1 MAWDWEDTGK
11 GLVSVFIIWLVNYLW
26 KRSKPILE
34 AAKRIANYG
43 KITKQLE
50 LDLAVEKS
58 KLSALLDISPHPI
71 YIINDEGE
79 MVYANQSWVDKMGFK
94 DESEAYGLGY
104 LRGVH
109 PEDRAEVSNQ
119 RKLLAKTTS
128 SYNGRVRFRNLSSH
142 EDITM
147 TCVSR
152 NYKDNTGKV
161 VGTIGTLY

>member
-11 GLVSVFIIWLVNYLW
+11 GLASVFIIWLVNYLR
-26 KRSKPILE
+26 KRSKPLFE

-50 LDLAVEKS
+50 LDLAIEKS
-58 KLSALLDISPHPI
+58 KLAALLDISQHPF
-71 YIINDEGE
+71 YIINEEGE
-79 MVYANQSWVDKMGFK
+79 MIYANQSWVDKIGFR
-94 DESEAYGLGY
+94 DENEAYGLGY

-109 PEDRAEVSNQ
+109 PEDRMEVSNQ
-119 RKLLAKTTS
+119 RKMLAKSTS
-128 SYNGRVRFRNLSSH
+128 SYNGLVRFRNLKTN
-142 EDITM
+142 EDIIM

-152 NYKDNTGKV
+152 IYKDNAGKV